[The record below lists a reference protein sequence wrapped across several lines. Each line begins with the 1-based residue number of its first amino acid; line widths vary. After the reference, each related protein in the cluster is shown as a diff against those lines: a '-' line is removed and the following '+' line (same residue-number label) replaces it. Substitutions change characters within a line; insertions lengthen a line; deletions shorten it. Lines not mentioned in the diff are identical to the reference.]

1 MLSAAHRGAVLYKPQ
16 HPLYPSWFS
25 WDRVNFLHSSSC
37 GAMFW
42 VCTENSAET
51 PTFLLLLSSAYTES
65 RSLLFLKL
73 SGNEHVMH
81 AAKLPTRLSHYTI
94 LSQSVSRKAVAQQAA

>member
-1 MLSAAHRGAVLYKPQ
+1 MVPSAAHRGAVLYKPQ
-16 HPLYPSWFS
+16 QPLHPSWFG
-25 WDRVNFLHSSSC
+25 WDRVNFLYCSSY

-42 VCTENSAET
+42 VCNNNTADT

-81 AAKLPTRLSHYTI
+81 AAKQPTRLSYYII
-94 LSQSVSRKAVAQQAA
+94 LS